1 MSDISITTRDP
12 FEVIKRAVAKAVEI
26 VAPTYGPSGNKV
38 IISKVTHG
46 MVVDDGV
53 QIMRDLELPDPNEN
67 AVLKVVRETA
77 IKTNDRAGDGT
88 TGSMI
93 MLGAIMDEVGK
104 KSRREGHAIESELKK
119 GLAEAVTQLRAQA
132 KPVKTLDELKKVAR
146 ISIDNE
152 EVSGVIADTWH
163 KVGKDGSVTLDTSPS
178 MKTEAELSE
187 GITFRHGYIHPAM
200 VTNPERMEAA
210 VEKPYILVTDYRITE
225 AADIMPLM
233 NLLAAEKQGGR
244 LVIIADNVEQSALAT
259 LVINEPHVYN
269 PQTKTQGSFQ
279 SVAIVAP
286 KGDDRLV
293 TLEDIALLTGGR
305 VFSQTKGDK
314 LQDATVAD
322 LGRADRFVAKSDSAV
337 IIGAKGKRE
346 VIRKAVADLSAA
358 IVTAASQ
365 REKEKMERRLAFFT
379 NKVAVVK
386 VGAPTDNE
394 YKALRYKVEDAVN
407 SVKAAFRGG
416 VACGAG
422 LALSRIETSSPILN
436 EALQAPHRRL
446 MDNMGSD
453 VDKTLKDGEAVN
465 VVSGARGKYMDV
477 GVADAV
483 DVLIAGVESAVSI
496 ACLLVTTSGLIVEKP
511 QKIRQQ

>member
-12 FEVIKRAVAKAVEI
+12 FEIIKRAVGKAVEL

-53 QIMRDLELPDPNEN
+53 QIMRDLELSDPNEN
-67 AVLKVVRETA
+67 AVLKVIREAA

-93 MLGAIMDEVGK
+93 MLGAIVDEVA
-104 KSRREGHAIESELKK
+104 KSTRRDGHKVERELKK
-119 GLAEAVTQLRAQA
+119 GLAEAVEQIKAQA
-132 KPVKTLDELKKVAR
+132 KPIKTLDELKKVAL
-146 ISIDNE
+146 ISFDDK
-152 EVSGVIADTWH
+152 EVSETIAETWH

-178 MKTEAELSE
+178 MKTTAELSE
-187 GITFRHGYIHPAM
+187 GITFQHGYIHPVM
-200 VTNPERMEAA
+200 VNNPERMEAI
-210 VEKPYILVTDYRITE
+210 VEKPYILITDYRLTE

-233 NLLAAEKQGGR
+233 NLLAAKNQGGR
-244 LVIIADNVEQSALAT
+244 LVIIADNVEGQALAT
-259 LVINEPHVYN
+259 LIVNQPHVFN
-269 PQTKTQGSFQ
+269 QQTKTQGSFQ

-286 KGDDRLV
+286 KGDDRTT

-305 VFSQTKGDK
+305 VFSADKGDK
-314 LQDATVAD
+314 LQEAKVED
-322 LGRADRFVAKSDSAV
+322 LGRADRFVAKSSSAV

-346 VIRKAVADLSAA
+346 VVRKAVADLSAS
-358 IVTAASQ
+358 INMASSP
-365 REKEKMERRLAFFT
+365 REKEKLEKRLAFFT
-379 NKVAVVK
+379 NKVAVIK
-386 VGAPTDNE
+386 VGAPTENE

-416 VACGAG
+416 VVCGAG
-422 LALSRIETSSPILN
+422 LALSRVRTSSRILN
-436 EALQAPHRRL
+436 AALQAPHKRL
-446 MDNMGSD
+446 MDNMGAD
-453 VDKTLKDGEAVN
+453 VDETLKDGEAAN
-465 VVSGARGKYMDV
+465 VVSGARGKYMEV
-477 GVADAV
+477 GVADAA

-496 ACLLVTTSGLIVEKP
+496 ACLLCTTSGLIVEKP